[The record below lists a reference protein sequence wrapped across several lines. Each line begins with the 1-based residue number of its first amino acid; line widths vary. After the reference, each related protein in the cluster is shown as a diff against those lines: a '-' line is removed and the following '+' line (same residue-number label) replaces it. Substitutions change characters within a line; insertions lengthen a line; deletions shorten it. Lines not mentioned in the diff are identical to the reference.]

1 MKRHKAYKGKFHP
14 GNPKKYRGN
23 VRNIIYRSMWERKLM
38 VQLDRN
44 EKVIEWGSEEIIIP
58 YRSPL
63 DGKVHRYFPDFYAK
77 VIAYDGSIKKL
88 IIEVKPKSQT
98 RPPKSN
104 PKRKTKAWAFAV
116 KEYAKNQA
124 KWESA
129 VAFCEKND
137 MEFKIMT
144 EDTLG
149 Y

>member
-1 MKRHKAYKGKFHP
+1 
-14 GNPKKYRGN
+14 
-23 VRNIIYRSMWERKLM
+23 MWERKLM

-77 VIAYDGSIKKL
+77 IIAYDGSIKKL

-116 KEYAKNQA
+116 KEYAKNQHKA
-124 KWESA
+124 QKYLSDI
-129 VAFCEKND
+129 CKNFFIFNIID
-137 MEFKIMT
+137 
-144 EDTLG
+144 
-149 Y
+149 